1 MTLTPSNLFIKMY
14 NMKVLM
20 DADCLIKLTKA
31 GLKRLIVE
39 KYTVF
44 IPSVVKREVVDI
56 GREKGYPDASI
67 VNENIISGKIKVVGS
82 AQIDTKG
89 DQALIELFD
98 PQQYF
103 AVATDDVKLTRFLRL
118 KGIPF
123 ILPAVLLF
131 KLLQD
136 REIDRK
142 TAIHALDKLRNFIS
156 EDEYSTVRILMEGK
170 A

>member
-1 MTLTPSNLFIKMY
+1 MTICNLIITMY
-14 NMKVLM
+14 NMNLLM

-31 GLKRLIVE
+31 GLKVLIVD

-44 IPSVVKREVVDI
+44 IPSAVKREVVDT
-56 GREKGYPDASI
+56 GREKDYPDASI
-67 VNENIISGKIKVVGS
+67 VEENIISGKIKIVGS
-82 AQIDTKG
+82 AQSHNKG
-89 DQALIELFD
+89 DQAVIKLFD

-131 KLLQD
+131 KLLKD
-136 REIDRK
+136 KEIDRK
-142 TAIHALDKLRNFIS
+142 TAVHALEKLRNFIS

-170 A
+170 I